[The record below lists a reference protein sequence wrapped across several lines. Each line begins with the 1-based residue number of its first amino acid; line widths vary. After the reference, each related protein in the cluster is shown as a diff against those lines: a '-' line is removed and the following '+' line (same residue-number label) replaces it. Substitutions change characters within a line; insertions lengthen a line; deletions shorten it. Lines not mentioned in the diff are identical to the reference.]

1 MVPVSNSLKTEQQGT
16 KESNQLFLE
25 LLPDRSADII
35 CFLLRLGLCQN
46 QQVQQWIW
54 TLKNEVCKTCIYS
67 LIELYVVP
75 PKGWGFFVV
84 NHVLEKLRLNN
95 LT

>member
-1 MVPVSNSLKTEQQGT
+1 MPMVPVSNSLKTEQQGT

-67 LIELYVVP
+67 PQKVGGFLLLIMF
-75 PKGWGFFVV
+75 WR
-84 NHVLEKLRLNN
+84 N
-95 LT
+95 

>member
-35 CFLLRLGLCQN
+35 CFLSCLGLRQN

-67 LIELYVVP
+67 LKLYVVP
-75 PKGWGFFVV
+75 LKCWGFFVV